1 MMSSL
6 RRHTLTFQRSG
17 YPTFVDGRPT
27 LPAAAQIVAKGSWQ
41 SPTGDILKLF
51 PEGRKVNNVKVFYT
65 STFLQTADEAQGL
78 VADYTTYL
86 GVQYTVFM
94 VKPWQ
99 NGVLPHYCVI
109 LENT

>member
-1 MMSSL
+1 MMTSF
-6 RRHTLTFQRSG
+6 RRHVLTFQRYG
-17 YPTFVDGRPT
+17 YPTFVDGRPV
-27 LPAAAQIVAKGSWQ
+27 LPEASQITARGSWQ

-65 STFLQTADEAQGL
+65 DVALQTADEAQGL
-78 VADYTTYL
+78 IADSTTYL
-86 GVQYTVFM
+86 GVKYTVFM

-99 NGVLPHYCVI
+99 NGILPHYCVI